1 MDDALALRI
10 LNTKLSPNQVAL
22 WYMGQSGFIIQAGN
36 TRLLIDA
43 YLSNTADREAKNG
56 EPGWK
61 RRYPAPLPA
70 EKLGFIDVVL
80 CSHDHRDHIDS
91 PTIETLARLN
101 PGTLFISPAPTARK
115 MISLGVSPECY
126 IAARASCPIKC
137 GEVTITPIPA
147 AHETLHTDPGGD
159 FLELGYTIEYNGIRV
174 YHSGDCCVY
183 EGLRE
188 KIEGVDI
195 AMLPINGRDFYRLSK
210 NIIGNMNSKEAVRL
224 AREAHAK
231 LLIPMHY
238 DLYEPNGEDPGNF
251 VRELYAAG
259 GNLPFHMFMP
269 GERYIYTAD

>member
-1 MDDALALRI
+1 ME
-10 LNTKLSPNQVAL
+10 TPLS
-22 WYMGQSGFIIQAGN
+22 
-36 TRLLIDA
+36 
-43 YLSNTADREAKNG
+43 
-56 EPGWK
+56 
-61 RRYPAPLPA
+61 APLPP

-126 IAARASCPIKC
+126 IARAVLSHKMRRGDNHADSRGPRN
-137 GEVTITPIPA
+137 PP
-147 AHETLHTDPGGD
+147 HRPGGD

-210 NIIGNMNSKEAVRL
+210 TSSA
-224 AREAHAK
+224 
-231 LLIPMHY
+231 
-238 DLYEPNGEDPGNF
+238 
-251 VRELYAAG
+251 
-259 GNLPFHMFMP
+259 
-269 GERYIYTAD
+269 T